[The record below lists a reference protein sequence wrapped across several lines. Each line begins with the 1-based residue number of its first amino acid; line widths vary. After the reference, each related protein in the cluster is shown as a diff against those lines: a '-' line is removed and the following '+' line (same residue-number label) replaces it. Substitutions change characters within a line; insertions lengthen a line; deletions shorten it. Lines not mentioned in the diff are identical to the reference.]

1 MMQIAL
7 FGNPNI
13 GKTSLFN
20 QLTGSYEYVGNWSGV
35 TVEEKIGLLKNKQ
48 AKLVDLPGT
57 YSLNPL
63 SRDERVVTEF
73 LLRNH
78 FTSIINI
85 VDASQLQRT

>member
-1 MMQIAL
+1 MQIAL

-57 YSLNPL
+57 YSLIRCQGMNGSSRSFYCGITLLL
-63 SRDERVVTEF
+63 S
-73 LLRNH
+73 
-78 FTSIINI
+78 
-85 VDASQLQRT
+85 